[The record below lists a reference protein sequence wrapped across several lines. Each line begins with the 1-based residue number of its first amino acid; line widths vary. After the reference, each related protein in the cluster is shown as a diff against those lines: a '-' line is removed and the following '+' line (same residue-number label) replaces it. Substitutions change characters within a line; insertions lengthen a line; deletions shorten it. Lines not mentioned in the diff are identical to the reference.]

1 MARLKKGD
9 ITLREI
15 LRLSDSVYGKE
26 VDNKKKRQADIVS
39 AKISRRER
47 LRYNFS
53 TKTWEQVGSSVKFI
67 FVILTDP
74 ESYKRPKWDTF
85 RHKYP
90 LYLLLKDVSKGIDSP
105 LRWRDGSF
113 KKPRFGKKIPLGAS
127 SQQKE
132 KIRKQNAEIQ
142 KGNIKNGIQ
151 MQAFFDTHWVQSQY
165 SLLFGPNYANR
176 NPKIRNPKEYPFFSK
191 HMWYVVS
198 NIILPFFRKEST
210 VTIGKVFR

>member
-1 MARLKKGD
+1 MPRLRRGD

-15 LRLSDSVYGKE
+15 IRLSNDAYGKY
-26 VDNKKKRQADIVS
+26 VDNKKNRQVDITS

-53 TKTWEQVGSSVKFI
+53 TKQWEQVGSSVKFVFLI
-67 FVILTDP
+67 TTDP
-74 ESYKRPKWDTF
+74 VSYKRPKWDTGK
-85 RHKYP
+85 HKYP
-90 LYLLLKDVSKGIDSP
+90 IYLLLKDMSKGIDSP

-113 KKPRFGKKIPLGAS
+113 KKPRFGKSIPLGAS
-127 SQQKE
+127 KQQKE
-132 KIRKQNAEIQ
+132 KIRKKNAEIQ

-165 SLLFGPNYANR
+165 GLLYGPNYANR
-176 NPKIRNPKEYPFFSK
+176 SPKIKNPKEYPFFSK
-191 HMWYVVS
+191 HMWY
-198 NIILPFFRKEST
+198 IINTIVLPFFRKEAS